1 MAINAGSDERVHAKT
16 KKHGQ
21 LVFSIDLRSENWNA
35 TAMQEPLD
43 HELMERIRAGDENA
57 FAALIRRHQNSLLNF
72 FRRSGAN
79 TESEDLAQEVFL
91 RLYRYRDRYVHN
103 AKFTTFL
110 YTLARHVWADRWR
123 KLQRILRIQE
133 RAKQEMMTECD
144 GNMGR
149 VRDAMDTQQALE
161 QLPDKLRIVLVMSIC
176 QGLRYSE
183 IGDILGIPEGTVKSR
198 VFLALKQLK
207 EIYHGQP

>member
-1 MAINAGSDERVHAKT
+1 
-16 KKHGQ
+16 
-21 LVFSIDLRSENWNA
+21 
-35 TAMQEPLD
+35 MQEPLD
-43 HELMERIRAGDENA
+43 HELMENVRRGEQDA
-57 FAALIRRHQNSLLNF
+57 FAVLIRRHQVPLLNF
-72 FRRSGAN
+72 FRRLGAN
-79 TESEDLAQEVFL
+79 SESEDLVQDVFL

-133 RAKQEMMTECD
+133 RAKQEMITECD

-176 QGLRYSE
+176 QGLRYNE
-183 IGDILGIPEGTVKSR
+183 IGEALGIPEGTVKSR
-198 VFLALKQLK
+198 VFLALKRLK
-207 EIYHGQP
+207 EIYHDQT